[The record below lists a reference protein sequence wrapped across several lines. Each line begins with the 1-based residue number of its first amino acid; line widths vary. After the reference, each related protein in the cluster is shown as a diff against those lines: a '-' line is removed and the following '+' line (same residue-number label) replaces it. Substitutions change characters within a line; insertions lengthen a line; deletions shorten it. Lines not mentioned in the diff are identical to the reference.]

1 MFPCIQRIRWRL
13 GWGLWLWYVVYSPHI
28 GGPSYTRKPGSFTY
42 VNSNPRLT
50 TQIKLEPKRFIEKTT
65 VVAVI
70 LGLAILCLLSV
81 CLPQQRMSKLLV
93 LLLLFFA
100 EGYISEE
107 TSSPKRGLLKR
118 VQSQVHPLFCGG
130 LWFLSIVLDYK
141 SCSPLLLEASPP
153 HTPTH
158 SFIYSLLPFFE
169 KENINFC

>member
-1 MFPCIQRIRWRL
+1 MGAGF
-13 GWGLWLWYVVYSPHI
+13 
-28 GGPSYTRKPGSFTY
+28 
-42 VNSNPRLT
+42 RLT
-50 TQIKLEPKRFIEKTT
+50 AKIKLEPKRFIEKTT